1 MSPLALWEPA
11 EERVNRSKLREEQSA
26 ILKRASGH
34 TVILVGN
41 RGGGDEKCILDKEY
55 FDELLRQL
63 KIAVDTLQITMDVKL
78 LERLLK
84 TAETLE
90 EDTRLG
96 KLYAVEEVFEDD

>member
-1 MSPLALWEPA
+1 MSHSTLWEPA
-11 EERVNRSKLREEQSA
+11 EESVNRSRLREDQSA

-41 RGGGDEKCILDKEY
+41 RGNEDEKCILDKAY
-55 FDELLRQL
+55 FDELLSQL

-78 LERLLK
+78 FKRLLK

-96 KLYAVEEVFEDD
+96 KLYSVDEVFEDD

>member
-1 MSPLALWEPA
+1 MSPSALWEPA
-11 EERVNRSKLREEQSA
+11 EERVNRSKLRDEQSA

-34 TVILVGN
+34 TVIIVGN
-41 RGGGDEKCILDKEY
+41 RGEGDEKYILDKEY
-55 FDELLRQL
+55 FDELRRQL

-78 LERLLK
+78 FKRLLK

-96 KLYAVEEVFEDD
+96 KLYSVEEVFEDD